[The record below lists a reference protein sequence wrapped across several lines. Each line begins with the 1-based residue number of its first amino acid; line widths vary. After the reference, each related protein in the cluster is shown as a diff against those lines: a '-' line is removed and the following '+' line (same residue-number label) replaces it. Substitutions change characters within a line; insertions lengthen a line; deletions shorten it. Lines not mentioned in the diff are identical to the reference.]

1 MSNQT
6 KDWMEKLAKSY
17 KLPEEQSKEK
27 KQPISLLKESQL
39 KIIMGRD
46 KKDLVNKKEFRIFV

>member
-17 KLPEEQSKEK
+17 KLPEEQPKQKKE
-27 KQPISLLKESQL
+27 PVSLLKESQL
-39 KIIMGRD
+39 RIIMERD
-46 KKDLVNKKEFRIFV
+46 KKDLVGKK

>member
-6 KDWMEKLAKSY
+6 KDWMERLAKSY
-17 KLPEEQSKEK
+17 KLPIEQPKEK
-27 KQPISLLKESQL
+27 KQPVSMLKESQL

-46 KKDLVNKKEFRIFV
+46 KKDLVGKK

>member
-6 KDWMEKLAKSY
+6 NNWMERLAKNY
-17 KLPEEQSKEK
+17 KLPEEQPKEK
-27 KQPISLLKESQL
+27 KESVSMLKESQL

-46 KKDLVNKKEFRIFV
+46 KKDLVNKK

>member
-6 KDWMEKLAKSY
+6 KDWMERLAKNY
-17 KLPEEQSKEK
+17 KLPDEQPKEK
-27 KQPISLLKESQL
+27 KEPVSLLKESQL

-46 KKDLVNKKEFRIFV
+46 KKDLVNKK

>member
-6 KDWMEKLAKSY
+6 DNWMEKLAKSY
-17 KLPEEQSKEK
+17 KLPTEEPKQKKE
-27 KQPISLLKESQL
+27 PVSLLKESQL

-46 KKDLVNKKEFRIFV
+46 KKDLVNKK

>member
-6 KDWMEKLAKSY
+6 KDWMERLAKSY
-17 KLPEEQSKEK
+17 KLPIEQPKEK
-27 KQPISLLKESQL
+27 KQPASMLKESQL

-46 KKDLVNKKEFRIFV
+46 KKDLVGKK

>member
-17 KLPEEQSKEK
+17 KLPAEQPIVNKEK
-27 KQPISLLKESQL
+27 VSLLKESQL

-46 KKDLVNKKEFRIFV
+46 KKDLVNKK

>member
-17 KLPEEQSKEK
+17 KLPTEQHAVSKEK
-27 KQPISLLKESQL
+27 VSLLKESQL

-46 KKDLVNKKEFRIFV
+46 KKDLVNKK

>member
-17 KLPEEQSKEK
+17 KLPAEQPIVNKEK
-27 KQPISLLKESQL
+27 VSLLKESQL

-46 KKDLVNKKEFRIFV
+46 KKNLVNKK

>member
-6 KDWMEKLAKSY
+6 KDWMERLAKNY
-17 KLPEEQSKEK
+17 KLPEEQPNEKKEK
-27 KQPISLLKESQL
+27 VSLLKESQL

-46 KKDLVNKKEFRIFV
+46 KKDLVNKK